1 MMFHSAKAIAAL
13 MLALTVSACGSVETA
28 TRNLPLSPLVASA
41 DAPRSVT
48 TRNYDVWA
56 MNFTTKDGLQVS
68 EGNGYYPFTDV
79 VWRGDPIG
87 DRKAQLGEIFT
98 TALQR
103 GMGEGTGG
111 RPVAVEI
118 ELIRFHGVTERVLY
132 SIGGN
137 YHIVFAMT
145 VRDARTGEVLE
156 PARRIETNL
165 ASNGGD
171 AVLRDQQM
179 GQTQKVRVTE
189 FLAVTLRD
197 ELTGPVTLAAR

>member
-1 MMFHSAKAIAAL
+1 MTSFRLAAAAL
-13 MLALTVSACGSVETA
+13 STLALTACGNPGEVA
-28 TRNLPLSPLVASA
+28 MRNAPLDLGPGPAVAASPIM
-41 DAPRSVT
+41 RS
-48 TRNYDVWA
+48 YDVVKFDF
-56 MNFTTKDGLQVS
+56 MVPRELTVS
-68 EGNGYYPFTDV
+68 ERNGYYPVADI

>member
-1 MMFHSAKAIAAL
+1 MTTFRFAAAL
-13 MLALTVSACGSVETA
+13 SFLALTACGNAGEVAMRNAPLDLGPGPAVAATAAMRSYDVVKFDFMVPRALTVSE
-28 TRNLPLSPLVASA
+28 R
-41 DAPRSVT
+41 
-48 TRNYDVWA
+48 
-56 MNFTTKDGLQVS
+56 
-68 EGNGYYPFTDV
+68 NGYYPVADI

-103 GMGEGTGG
+103 GMEAVPGG

-137 YHIVFAMT
+137 YHIIFDLT
-145 VRDARTGEVLE
+145 VRDARTGAILE

-165 ASNGGD
+165 ASNGGE
-171 AVLRDQQM
+171 AVLRDQHI

-197 ELTGPVTLAAR
+197 ELTGPVALAAR

>member
-1 MMFHSAKAIAAL
+1 MTSFRLAAAAL
-13 MLALTVSACGSVETA
+13 STLALTACGNPGEVA
-28 TRNLPLSPLVASA
+28 MRNAPLDLGPGPAVAASPAM
-41 DAPRSVT
+41 RS
-48 TRNYDVWA
+48 YDVVKFDF
-56 MNFTTKDGLQVS
+56 MVPRELTVS
-68 EGNGYYPFTDV
+68 ERNGYYPVADI

>member
-1 MMFHSAKAIAAL
+1 MTSFRLAAAAL
-13 MLALTVSACGSVETA
+13 STLALTACGNPGEVAMRNAPLDLGPGPAVAASSIMRSYDVVKFDFMVPRALTVSE
-28 TRNLPLSPLVASA
+28 R
-41 DAPRSVT
+41 
-48 TRNYDVWA
+48 
-56 MNFTTKDGLQVS
+56 
-68 EGNGYYPFTDV
+68 NGYYPVADI

-137 YHIVFAMT
+137 YHIIFNLT
-145 VRDARTGEVLE
+145 VRDAQTGAILE
-156 PARRIETNL
+156 PTQRIETNL
-165 ASNGGD
+165 ASNGGE
-171 AVLRDQQM
+171 AVLRDQHI

-197 ELTGPVTLAAR
+197 ELTGPVALAAR

>member
-1 MMFHSAKAIAAL
+1 MRPLRISAAL
-13 MLALTVSACGSVETA
+13 AALLALSACGSPREVAMRNAPLDLGPGSAFATA
-28 TRNLPLSPLVASA
+28 PAL
-41 DAPRSVT
+41 RS
-48 TRNYDVWA
+48 YDVVRFDF
-56 MNFTTKDGLQVS
+56 MVPRDLTVS
-68 EGNGYYPFTDV
+68 ERNGYYPVADI

-87 DRKAQLGEIFT
+87 DRKAQLGEIFS
-98 TALQR
+98 TALKR
-103 GMGEGTGG
+103 GMGELQGG

-137 YHIVFAMT
+137 YHIVFEMT
-145 VRDARTGEVLE
+145 VRDAETGAILE

-189 FLAVTLRD
+189 FLAVMLRD